1 MSTSPPVP
9 PAVAEYTQLIS
20 LAVHEM
26 RTPASVVGGY
36 LRMVLNDAT
45 TPLEPRQRRML
56 EEAEKSCARLVAL
69 LNEFSDLGKLDA
81 GIASVRTE
89 RFDVFEL
96 IREVAA
102 NVHEAQDREVRL
114 ELQGLSSGGL
124 LEGDRTRLR
133 SSLDF
138 VMRAVMREQP
148 ASTVVVADA
157 QRQATDHVPHLRLV
171 VAPAPDVARA
181 AASAVAS
188 FDDHRG
194 GLGLGLP
201 IARRVVTRFGGAI
214 WSPVPVDGTEL
225 PLGQRGA
232 IVLKIPLLE

>member
-1 MSTSPPVP
+1 MPTTPSDPTT
-9 PAVAEYTQLIS
+9 EYTRLIS

-56 EEAEKSCARLVAL
+56 EEAEKSCARMVAL
-69 LNEFSDLGKLDA
+69 LTEFSDLGKLDA
-81 GIASVRTE
+81 GLASIRTE
-89 RFDVFEL
+89 RFDIFEL
-96 IREVAA
+96 IRDVAG
-102 NVHEAQDREVRL
+102 NVHEAEDREVRL
-114 ELQGLSSGGL
+114 ELQGLTSGGL

-148 ASTVVVADA
+148 TATVVVADA
-157 QRQATDHVPHLRLV
+157 QRVTVDGTPQARLV
-171 VAPAPDVARA
+171 VAPAPDLARSSG
-181 AASAVAS
+181 SAVS
-188 FDDHRG
+188 GFDDHRG

-201 IARRVVTRFGGAI
+201 IARRVVARFGGAI
-214 WSPVPVDGTEL
+214 WSPLPVDGTEL

-232 IVLKIPLLE
+232 IVVRLPLLE